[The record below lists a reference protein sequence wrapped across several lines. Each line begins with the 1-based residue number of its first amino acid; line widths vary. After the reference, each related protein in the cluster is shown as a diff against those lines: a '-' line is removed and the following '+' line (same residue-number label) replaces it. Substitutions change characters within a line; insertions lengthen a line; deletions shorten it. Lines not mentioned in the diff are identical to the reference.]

1 MFDAAAPVYDYWLQQ
16 IHVMADRAVPNTASA
31 QLYAPVYNLAGQL
44 EGEVRTH
51 PFREAFDQR
60 RREFKRRWI
69 ETE

>member
-44 EGEVRTH
+44 EGEARTH
-51 PFREAFDQR
+51 LFREAYDQR
-60 RREFKRRWI
+60 RRQFARRWI
-69 ETE
+69 ETK